1 MAEKPYANGRP
12 PSPAELA
19 RLRYEAA
26 MECVVKANKPGI
38 DADARRSLDAEA
50 DRLFNAAEEARHYKP
65 YS

>member
-1 MAEKPYANGRP
+1 
-12 PSPAELA
+12 
-19 RLRYEAA
+19 